1 MCENTY
7 EKYMME
13 YQKAL
18 DETYGYTKDREILSG
33 EEVGWALKEIYKNFM
48 RSATKEEREGI
59 NDYIKSI
66 SHPIKEDILI
76 PIKKGDIL
84 IPIKND
90 IHTMPCNLKG
100 CDAITRASC
109 CGCPE
114 QLEWEKENENQ
125 KRN

>member
-18 DETYGYTKDREILSG
+18 DETYGYTKDRLEKAG
-33 EEVGWALKEIYKNFM
+33 QALKMISNRM
-48 RSATKEEREGI
+48 RNATKEEQEGV

-66 SHPIKEDILI
+66 SYPV
-76 PIKKGDIL
+76 KGDIL
-84 IPIKND
+84 IPTKND

-100 CDAITRASC
+100 CDANTRAFC

-114 QLEWEKENENQ
+114 QLEWEKERK
-125 KRN
+125 KRK

>member
-18 DETYGYTKDREILSG
+18 DETYGYTEDRLKEAG
-33 EEVGWALKEIYKNFM
+33 QALKTILNRM
-48 RSATKEEREGI
+48 RNATKEEREGV

-66 SHPIKEDILI
+66 SRPIE
-76 PIKKGDIL
+76 GDIL
-84 IPIKND
+84 TPIKND

-109 CGCPE
+109 CGCSE
-114 QLEWEKENENQ
+114 QLEWEKENEN
-125 KRN
+125 